1 MPPSKKQLSGN
12 RKMKV
17 YEKSFARAFN
27 CFKIFPE
34 IRLAGKWLR
43 DIGFTCGQS
52 VTVRH
57 KKNKIIITLD
67 NKTTK
72 ELKNYR

>member
-1 MPPSKKQLSGN
+1 MVMEQKQNFKQTGQ
-12 RKMKV
+12 RQMKV
-17 YEKSFARAFN
+17 YQRHFLRAFN
-27 CFKIFPE
+27 DYKIFPE

-57 KKNKIIITLD
+57 EKNKIIITLD
-67 NKTTK
+67 IKATAD
-72 ELKNYR
+72 